1 MGAGLIPRVRGFDEP
16 AKLGDAMARQKLGQH
31 FLVDRGWQKKI
42 LETLSVAEG
51 DVWIEIG
58 AGHGEMTQLLAES
71 GARVYA
77 IETDSNLAERL
88 REKAPAWGN
97 VKVIEADVL
106 TVDFQKKLAHER
118 FRVYGNLPYY
128 ITSPI
133 LRRLFDSTAKIA
145 SIDIV
150 IQLEVAVRI
159 VAPPGRRDY
168 GYLSTLCQFFAKPEI
183 VYKIPP
189 GAFAPPP
196 RVTSA
201 LVQMTLPGECAIL
214 GIRNESRFLEFLQS
228 CFAQKRKTL
237 RNNLRELFSDEQ
249 IAEALKSCGL
259 TSDARA
265 EQLSLKQFAALYAG
279 IAEE

>member
-1 MGAGLIPRVRGFDEP
+1 
-16 AKLGDAMARQKLGQH
+16 MARQKLGQH
-31 FLVDRGWQKKI
+31 FLADRGWRRKI
-42 LETLSVAEG
+42 LETLSVAEN

-58 AGHGEMTQLLAES
+58 AGHGEMTELLAES

-77 IETDSNLAERL
+77 IETDSILAGRL
-88 REKAPAWGN
+88 REKVPAWGN
-97 VKVIEADVL
+97 IEIIEADVL
-106 TVDFQKKLAHER
+106 TVDFMKLTQER
-118 FRVYGNLPYY
+118 FHVYGNLPYY

-133 LRRLFDSTAKIA
+133 LRRLFDSAANIA
-145 SIDIV
+145 SIHIV

-168 GYLSTLCQFFAKPEI
+168 GYLSTLSHFFANPEI
-183 VYKIPP
+183 VFKIPP

-201 LVQMTLPGECAIL
+201 LVQMTLPGERAAL
-214 GIRNESRFLEFLQS
+214 EVRGESRFLEFLQR

-237 RNNLRELFSDEQ
+237 RNNLRGSFSDQQ
-249 IAEALKSCGL
+249 IAAALKSCGL
-259 TSDARA
+259 SPDARA
-265 EQLSLKQFAALYAG
+265 EQLNLAKFAALYAE

>member
-1 MGAGLIPRVRGFDEP
+1 MSDFAS
-16 AKLGDAMARQKLGQH
+16 
-31 FLVDRGWQKKI
+31 
-42 LETLSVAEG
+42 T
-51 DVWIEIG
+51 EIC
-58 AGHGEMTQLLAES
+58 
-71 GARVYA
+71 
-77 IETDSNLAERL
+77 
-88 REKAPAWGN
+88 
-97 VKVIEADVL
+97 L
-106 TVDFQKKLAHER
+106 T
-118 FRVYGNLPYY
+118 
-128 ITSPI
+128 T
-133 LRRLFDSTAKIA
+133 LRRRFFGVFSIQPPNIA

-201 LVQMTLPGECAIL
+201 LVHMTLPGERATL
-214 GIRNESRFLEFLQS
+214 GIRDESRFLEFLQR

-259 TSDARA
+259 NSRCARRA
-265 EQLSLKQFAALYAG
+265 IEFEAVRRTLRGNCRANSFAPNG
-279 IAEE
+279 

>member
-1 MGAGLIPRVRGFDEP
+1 
-16 AKLGDAMARQKLGQH
+16 MARQKLGQH
-31 FLVDRGWQKKI
+31 FLADRTWRKKI
-42 LETLSVAEG
+42 LETLGVAEN

-58 AGHGEMTQLLAES
+58 AGHGEMTELLAES

-77 IETDSNLAERL
+77 IETDPRLAEQL
-88 REKAPAWGN
+88 REKAAPWGD
-97 VKVIEADVL
+97 VEIFEADVL
-106 TVDFQKKLAHER
+106 AVDFQKLTQER
-118 FRVYGNLPYY
+118 FQVYGNLPYY

-133 LRRLFDSTAKIA
+133 LRRLFDSTADIA
-145 SIDIV
+145 SIHIV

-183 VYKIPP
+183 VFKIPP

-201 LVQMTLPGECAIL
+201 LVQMTLPGERATL
-214 GIRNESRFLEFLQS
+214 DVRDESRFLGFLQR

-237 RNNLRELFSDEQ
+237 RNNLREFFSGER
-249 IAEALKSCGL
+249 IAAALKSCGL
-259 TSDARA
+259 TTDVRA
-265 EQLSLKQFAALYAG
+265 EQLNLAKFAALYTEF
-279 IAEE
+279 AEE

>member
-1 MGAGLIPRVRGFDEP
+1 
-16 AKLGDAMARQKLGQH
+16 MARQKLGQH
-31 FLVDRGWQKKI
+31 FLADRGWRKKI
-42 LETLSVAEG
+42 LETLNVAQD

-77 IETDSNLAERL
+77 IETDSNLAEKL
-88 REKAPAWGN
+88 REQAPAWGN
-97 VKVIEADVL
+97 VEIVQADVL
-106 TVDFQKKLAHER
+106 TVDFQKLTQER

-133 LRRLFDSTAKIA
+133 LRRLFDSTANIA

-168 GYLSTLCQFFAKPEI
+168 GYLSILCQFFAKPEI
-183 VYKIPP
+183 VYKIPS

-201 LVQMTLPGECAIL
+201 LLHMTLPGERATL
-214 GIRNESRFLEFLQS
+214 GIRDESRFLEFLQH

-259 TSDARA
+259 TPDARA
-265 EQLSLKQFAALYAG
+265 EQLNLKQFAALYTA
-279 IAEE
+279 IAEQ